1 MTRYALLSVS
11 DRGGLDALATGL
23 AELGFALLSS
33 SGTAAWLRAKG
44 LAVTE
49 VSALTG
55 FPEILDGRVKTLHP
69 LIHAGILADRERPD
83 HLRILEE
90 HGNACIDLV
99 AVNLYPFAQTVARAG
114 ATAQEIIENIDIG
127 GPALIRAA
135 AKNHRG
141 VIVLTA
147 PEDYAAVLEG
157 LKRQGDL
164 PQELRRDL
172 ARKAFAHVSAYDARI
187 AAYFA
192 STLELGR
199 QQSAFPAYY
208 SLGAELATPL
218 RYGENPHQAGAF
230 YAAGNP
236 GWQVLH
242 GKEPSFNNLL
252 DIDATLKA
260 LRLFAAPTAVITK
273 HCVPCGIGSAENL
286 KDAYEKAFTADT
298 QSPFGGIVGLNRPL
312 DEETAARVDEV
323 FTEIIIAPEF
333 TAEARNILSRKKNR
347 RLVQYDST
355 FLNAKATPWELRQL
369 RRGFLLQ
376 TWDDVAEEPA
386 TWRTVTQRQ
395 TTDAET
401 RALLFAWK
409 VVSLL
414 RSNAIAITGEDRV
427 LGLGSGQTSR
437 IDSTHLALW
446 KAKKFGH
453 DLGSAV
459 CASDGF
465 FPFPDSVEELHSHGV
480 QAIIQPGGSKG
491 DQEVVRVCDE
501 LGMAMVFTG
510 VRHFRH

>member
-11 DRGGLDALATGL
+11 DRSGLDALAAGL
-23 AELGFALLSS
+23 VELGFRLLSS

-44 LAVTE
+44 LPVTD

-69 LIHAGILADRERPD
+69 LIHAGILADRERTD
-83 HLRILEE
+83 HLQTLEE
-90 HGNACIDLV
+90 HGVSRIDLV
-99 AVNLYPFAQTVARAG
+99 AVNLYPFAQTVAREG
-114 ATAQEIIENIDIG
+114 VTSQEIIENIDIG

-147 PEDYAAVLEG
+147 PEDYAAVLEE
-157 LKRQGDL
+157 LKKHGDL
-164 PQELRRDL
+164 PQEWRREL
-172 ARKAFAHVSAYDARI
+172 ARKAFADVSAYDARI

-192 STLELGR
+192 SSAEKGE
-199 QQSAFPAYY
+199 QQPSFPAFY
-208 SLGAELATPL
+208 SLGGELVAPL

-230 YAAGNP
+230 YSSGQS

-260 LRLFAAPTAVITK
+260 LRLFAEPTAVITK
-273 HCVPCGIGSAENL
+273 HCVPCGIGSAETL
-286 KDAYEKAFTADT
+286 KAAYDKALAADT
-298 QSPFGGIVGLNRPL
+298 QSPFGGVVGLNRPL
-312 DEETAARVDEV
+312 DAETAALIDAV

-333 TAEARNILSRKKNR
+333 AAGAREFLARKKNR
-347 RLVQYDST
+347 RLVQYDPALFSG
-355 FLNAKATPWELRQL
+355 NAAPWELRQL

-376 TWDDVAEEPA
+376 TWDEVEEDPA
-386 TWRTVTQRQ
+386 AWRTVTRRQ
-395 TTDAET
+395 TTEAES

-427 LGLGSGQTSR
+427 FGLGSGQTSR
-437 IDSTHLALW
+437 IDSTQLAIW
-446 KAKKFGH
+446 KANKFGH
-453 DLGSAV
+453 ALSNAV

-465 FPFPDSVEELHSHGV
+465 FPFPDSVEELHRHGV
-480 QAIIQPGGSKG
+480 RAIIQPGGSKG
-491 DQEVVRVCDE
+491 DQEVVRACDE
-501 LGMAMVFTG
+501 LGVAMVFTG